1 MHEMSI
7 AQDLMRQLEELAEEN
22 DIVRVDA
29 VTVRAGVLA
38 GIVPEAL
45 DMAFAC
51 LAEGTVAEGAELTLE
66 IEPALAEC
74 RRCGHRFEPEIDA
87 YLCER
92 CGVADVTILQG
103 RDIILSSLSC
113 TQRGNGND
121 EDQRGP

>member
-7 AQDLMRQLEELAEEN
+7 AQDLMRQLEELAVEN
-22 DIVRVDA
+22 AITRVES

-51 LAEGTVAEGAELTLE
+51 LAEGTVAEGAELELE
-66 IEPALAEC
+66 VEPALAEC
-74 RRCGHRFEPEIDA
+74 RRCGHRFQPEIDA
-87 YLCER
+87 YVCER
-92 CGVADVTILQG
+92 CGAADVRILRG

-113 TQRGNGND
+113 QQRGSDDD